1 VAVRD
6 QRADP
11 VDAAEGAR
19 VQRCTMI
26 VADLNA
32 RTALITGAASGIGLA
47 TATLFAR
54 SGARV
59 ALNDRA
65 DNPALTTAVQRLAA
79 EGLDVLAVP
88 GDAGAQA
95 AMIVNEAV
103 AALGR
108 LDYLVNNAGTSR
120 TARPIPPVELD
131 ALSDDMWRDILD
143 LNLVGPFRC
152 TRAAAVH
159 LRAARGAVVNTA
171 STAAFGLPG
180 SSMAYAASKAG
191 LVSLTR
197 NLARALAPQVRVNA
211 VAPGFIRTPWTARF
225 GADWEALSVNMN
237 CLQRPGEPEDIA
249 EAMLFLCAGAG
260 FVTGQTLIVDG
271 GM

>member
-1 VAVRD
+1 
-6 QRADP
+6 
-11 VDAAEGAR
+11 
-19 VQRCTMI
+19 MI
-26 VADLNA
+26 TADLHG
-32 RTALITGAASGIGLA
+32 RTALVTGAASGIGLA
-47 TATLFAR
+47 AASLFAR

-65 DNPALTTAVQRLAA
+65 DNPRLDAEVARLAA
-79 EGLDVLAVP
+79 EGLDVFAVP
-88 GDAGAQA
+88 GDAGTQA
-95 AMIVNEAV
+95 EAIVDDARG
-103 AALGR
+103 ALGR
-108 LDYLVNNAGTSR
+108 LDFLINNAGTAR
-120 TARPIPPVELD
+120 TARPIPPAELD

-159 LRAARGAVVNTA
+159 LRAVRGAVVNTA

-197 NLARALAPQVRVNA
+197 NLARALAPEARVNA

-225 GADWEALSVNMN
+225 GPEWEALSVNMN
-237 CLQRPGEPEDIA
+237 CLQRPGEPEDVA

>member
-1 VAVRD
+1 
-6 QRADP
+6 
-11 VDAAEGAR
+11 
-19 VQRCTMI
+19 MI
-26 VADLNA
+26 TADLHGRA
-32 RTALITGAASGIGLA
+32 ALVTGAASGIGLA

-54 SGARV
+54 AGARV

-65 DNPALTTAVQRLAA
+65 DNPRLASEVERLA
-79 EGLDVLAVP
+79 DEGLNVLAVP
-88 GDAGAQA
+88 GDAGAQSA
-95 AMIVNEAV
+95 AIVADAL
-103 AALGR
+103 AAFGR
-108 LDYLVNNAGTSR
+108 LDYLVNNAGTAR
-120 TARPIPPVELD
+120 TNRPIPPAELD
-131 ALSDDMWRDILD
+131 ALGDDLWRDILD

-225 GADWEALSVNMN
+225 GADWEARSVNMN
-237 CLQRPGEPEDIA
+237 CLRRPGEPEDVA

>member
-1 VAVRD
+1 
-6 QRADP
+6 
-11 VDAAEGAR
+11 
-19 VQRCTMI
+19 MI
-26 VADLNA
+26 TADLHGRA
-32 RTALITGAASGIGLA
+32 ALVTGAASGIGLA

-54 SGARV
+54 AGARV

-65 DNPALTTAVQRLAA
+65 DNPRLASEVERLA
-79 EGLDVLAVP
+79 DEGLNVLAVP
-88 GDAGAQA
+88 GDAGAQSA
-95 AMIVNEAV
+95 AIVADAL
-103 AALGR
+103 AAFGR
-108 LDYLVNNAGTSR
+108 LDYLVNNAGTAR
-120 TARPIPPVELD
+120 TNRPIPPAELD
-131 ALSDDMWRDILD
+131 ALGDDLWRDILD

-197 NLARALAPQVRVNA
+197 NLARALAPEVRVNA

-237 CLQRPGEPEDIA
+237 CLKRPGEPEDVA

-260 FVTGQTLIVDG
+260 FITGQTLIVDG